1 MKAVSVEVRSRL
13 AAALERGGLVCSL
26 IGLFRDLSMS
36 MSRSNV
42 WP

>member
-1 MKAVSVEVRSRL
+1 MKAVSGEVRSGL
-13 AAALERGGLVCSL
+13 AAALERGGVVWSL

-36 MSRSNV
+36 NV